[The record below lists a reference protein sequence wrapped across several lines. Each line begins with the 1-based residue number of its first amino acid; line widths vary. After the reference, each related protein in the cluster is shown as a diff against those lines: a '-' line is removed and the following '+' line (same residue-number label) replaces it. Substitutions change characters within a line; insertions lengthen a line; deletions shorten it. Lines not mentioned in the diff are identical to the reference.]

1 MRRLSLALL
10 LAAFAARTLTAAGH
24 AAPAGGFERYFTAK
38 TMRIDLCHTGTAQSE
53 TYSLDEVREEPYWA
67 GNPRNL
73 IDTLNLGTE
82 ILRVF
87 DLETN
92 EMIYSR
98 GFCSLFDEWKTTDEA
113 IAGFPRTF
121 SESIIIPF
129 PKGRVQVRID
139 ARDRMNVFR
148 PVYDLVVDPSDY
160 HVNTEH
166 RDAAFR
172 VRELIDSGPPANK
185 VDIVVL
191 GDGYNANEMHKLR
204 ADADRLIGVLFG
216 VEPFKSRKRDFNV
229 RLVETISAES
239 FVDEP
244 RERAYRDN
252 LLGLSFNAFDIPRYM
267 LTFDNKAVRDAA
279 GNAPYD
285 IVIIIANAKRYGGGG
300 IYNLYSD
307 ASVDNEFS
315 GYVFT
320 HEFGHAFAGL
330 GDEYYS
336 SEVAYNDLYPKGM
349 EPWEPNITALLDTT
363 RIKWRDLITPG
374 TPIPTPADSLHAGV
388 VGAFEGAGYSA
399 KGLYRP
405 CLDCIMF
412 SKKLGPFC
420 PVCRRAIERVIDSYT
435 K

>member
-148 PVYDLVVDPSDY
+148 PVYGLVVDPSDY

-244 RERAYRDN
+244 RERRYRDN